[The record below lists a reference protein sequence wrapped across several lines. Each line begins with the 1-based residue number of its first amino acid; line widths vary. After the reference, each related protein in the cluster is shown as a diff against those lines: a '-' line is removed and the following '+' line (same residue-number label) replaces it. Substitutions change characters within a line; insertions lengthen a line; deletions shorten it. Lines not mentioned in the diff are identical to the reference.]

1 LKGLLSFLVFIF
13 LNIILYVIFSRKR
26 KKFSQKIDLMA
37 ILLSAIT
44 ATISFHVLAI
54 IEDINS
60 FQWVMISVPIAFIVG
75 LLISFI
81 TSIVLQGYLTKKNS
95 MK

>member
-1 LKGLLSFLVFIF
+1 MKGFLGFLVFVF
-13 LNIILYVIFSRKR
+13 LNIILCIIFSIKR
-26 KKFSQKIDLMA
+26 QKFSQKIDLMA

-44 ATISFHVLAI
+44 ATISFHVLAT
-54 IEDINS
+54 IEDIKS
-60 FQWVMISVPIAFIVG
+60 VQWVMISVPIAFIVG

-81 TSIVLQGYLTKKNS
+81 TSIVFQGYLMKKNR

>member
-1 LKGLLSFLVFIF
+1 LKGFLGFLVFVF
-13 LNIILYVIFSRKR
+13 LNIILCIIFSIKR
-26 KKFSQKIDLMA
+26 QKFSQKIDLMA

-44 ATISFHVLAI
+44 ATIFFHVLAT
-54 IEDINS
+54 IEDIKS
-60 FQWVMISVPIAFIVG
+60 VQWVMISVPIAFIVG

-81 TSIVLQGYLTKKNS
+81 TSIVFQGYLMKKNR